1 MGGID
6 NPFNLR
12 HLTHSCLKQF
22 PVTIFTKLNL
32 FDLVKI
38 ERLKVI
44 ERNTADIS
52 TNQYSEEGNGL

>member
-1 MGGID
+1 MLGID

-12 HLTHSCLKQF
+12 ELTDSSFKQF
-22 PVTIFTKLNL
+22 PVTVFTKLNL
-32 FDLVKI
+32 FDSVKI

-44 ERNTADIS
+44 ERNTADIG